1 MQYKVLS
8 KCINF
13 FLRVCYVNVN
23 AKAYKTIGVYWKE
36 GGKLLMNIYIYIYI
50 YIYKQKG
57 VKLIINVM

>member
-1 MQYKVLS
+1 MRYKVLS

-23 AKAYKTIGVYWKE
+23 AKAYKTTGVYWKE
-36 GGKLLMNIYIYIYI
+36 GGKLLRNIYM
-50 YIYKQKG
+50 QKG